1 MTESFWRTG
10 HNQGNGPTKPTKL
23 FHANIS
29 QGYDFDRKEK
39 GDGSTDVP
47 NREESQVS

>member
-1 MTESFWRTG
+1 MRP
-10 HNQGNGPTKPTKL
+10 QPTTLTKL

-39 GDGSTDVP
+39 GDGGTDVP
-47 NREESQVS
+47 NREERQVS